1 MTREE
6 YDKVKE
12 AIEGAETS
20 TKPFLVID
28 DDELVGAGDANET
41 QVVPHDYKIRFRVPI
56 EENGKR
62 TLTIREVEYKD
73 RYVTPRNDIKIV
85 QLITELLPFYKKINP
100 DGTITEYAEE
110 DMWRLL
116 TEMDQEIY
124 DLMYDL
130 VGTFLG
136 IDKSIRDYMLPGDV
150 LGAVT
155 QILTD
160 YQEVVN
166 EADTFFK

>member
-6 YDKVKE
+6 YDKIKE

-20 TKPFLVID
+20 TKPFLVTD
-28 DDELVGAGDANET
+28 GDELVVAGDANET
-41 QVVPHDYKIRFRVPI
+41 QVVTHDYKIRFRVPI

-62 TLTIREVEYKD
+62 TLTVKEVEYKD

-85 QLITELLPFYKKINP
+85 QLITELMPYYKKANP
-100 DGTITEYAEE
+100 DGTVTEFSEE
-110 DMWRLL
+110 ELWSIL
-116 TEMDQEIY
+116 TDMDQEIY
-124 DLMYDL
+124 DLMYEL

-136 IDKSIRDYMLPGDV
+136 VDKSLRDFMLPGDV
-150 LGAVT
+150 MGAVN
-155 QILTD
+155 QILRD